1 MRAFPHSPEG
11 QNEVT
16 GRLRKLLTPRPA
28 EGAPGGLGAGGRHC
42 PPGRAASPLT
52 LQRGQFSRAW
62 DAWHW
67 GS

>member
-16 GRLRKLLTPRPA
+16 GCLRKLLTPWPA

-42 PPGRAASPLT
+42 PPGWAASL
-52 LQRGQFSRAW
+52 LLSRGVSSPW
-62 DAWHW
+62 PGMPHW